1 MSRRA
6 EDAQWR
12 KHPDRQVESTMLD
25 FEELMDRLILR
36 GPSMTQAVKGAEHAM
51 LSAYGN
57 VAEMRVIVDDY
68 TEVLNPTPDPVVR

>member
-25 FEELMDRLILR
+25 FEELMDRLLLR
-36 GPSMTQAVKGAEHAM
+36 GPAMTAAVKGAEHAM
-51 LSAYGN
+51 LTAYGN
-57 VAEMRVIVDDY
+57 VTEMRTIVDDY
-68 TEVLNPTPDPVVR
+68 TALLNPTPVEQ